1 MKLLERHG
9 RLQKR
14 NALVNNMYII
24 TNGQYFCKVGKSGGH
39 GKTKM
44 LDAATTFETEEEAQ
58 EHIRRCPGYLKNY
71 EVEEFDKYNQTAK
84 STKEESKRR
93 KFNSKERMAVYSKDK
108 GRCQI
113 CGRFVSYNEYTIDHI
128 IPLSKGGTNDMYNLQ
143 CTCKVCN
150 LIKQDILP
158 EDLMDKLTEIIMYQ
172 MTKKFDKTVWRKM
185 KRIKKKRNKLIWQKT
200 IDLFTSKK

>member
-1 MKLLERHG
+1 
-9 RLQKR
+9 
-14 NALVNNMYII
+14 MYVI
-24 TNGQYFCKVGKSGGH
+24 TNGQYFCKVKKSGGH
-39 GKTKM
+39 EKTSS
-44 LDAATTFETEEEAQ
+44 LNLATTFKTEEEANKHFQ
-58 EHIRRCPGYLKNY
+58 QCPSFLRGYKVIKTDN
-71 EVEEFDKYNQTAK
+71 VKQSIK
-84 STKEESKRR
+84 ESKSKR
-93 KFNSKERMAVYSKDK
+93 KQFNSKERMAVYSKDK

-113 CGRFVSYNEYTIDHI
+113 CGRFVSYDEYTIDHI

-200 IDLFTSKK
+200 VDIFTSRK